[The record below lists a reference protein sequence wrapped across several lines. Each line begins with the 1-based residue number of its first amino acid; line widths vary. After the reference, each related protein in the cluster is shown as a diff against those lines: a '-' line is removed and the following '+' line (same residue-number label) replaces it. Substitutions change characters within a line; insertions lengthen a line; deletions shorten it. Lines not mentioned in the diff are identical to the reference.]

1 MSRTACLVLL
11 GLLFAVV
18 STSRAQD
25 HQMPPSITVTGQ
37 AETSATPDVAQ
48 VTVGVTTEAA
58 SPSEALAMNT
68 DAMTQLM
75 ETLKNSGIE
84 KKSIQTAH
92 FNVSPK
98 YVNEPNRDPKI
109 VGYQVTNQVRADVKD
124 IAKLGEVL
132 EAVVT
137 SGANR
142 IDGINFRLSRRR
154 DVLDAAR
161 AEALADARRAAQTY
175 AAAAGVEL
183 GRLLSVREQGA
194 EPPMP
199 YGGVGFAMARAAVPV
214 AAGEVTVTANLSA
227 TYEIV
232 YPNKKP

>member
-132 EAVVT
+132 DQLVT
-137 SGANR
+137 VGANQMN
-142 IDGINFRLSRRR
+142 GISF
-154 DVLDAAR
+154 DVSK
-161 AEALADARRAAQTY
+161 AETLKDDARKEAMANALRRAKLY
-175 AAAAGVEL
+175 AAAAG
-183 GRLLSVREQGA
+183 A
-194 EPPMP
+194 EVGEIVQIAEEVSMP
-199 YGGVGFAMARAAVPV
+199 APRPVMLAKARAMAAEAAPV
-214 AAGEVTVTANLSA
+214 ERGSQDLEARVTATWKL
-227 TYEIV
+227 
-232 YPNKKP
+232 K